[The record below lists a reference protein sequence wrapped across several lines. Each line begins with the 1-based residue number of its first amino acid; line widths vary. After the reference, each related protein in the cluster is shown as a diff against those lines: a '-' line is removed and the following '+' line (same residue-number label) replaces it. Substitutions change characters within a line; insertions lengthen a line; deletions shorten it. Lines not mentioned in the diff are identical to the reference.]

1 MEYHREQTLWWTD
14 TDLPTPRLRRT
25 DNDKCMMPAISELR
39 FASLAT
45 LAIILMASR
54 RNPGSNAE
62 QFAQLLIGILC
73 ACALLYFSYIE
84 LLNPDLVVSDR
95 LFWTLV
101 SLIVASVGLREFQYR
116 YGGQSP
122 PGRSTDND
130 QDTDKTD
137 RRDRRGR

>member
-1 MEYHREQTLWWTD
+1 MEYHRDRALCWTNSKPA
-14 TDLPTPRLRRT
+14 THRIRRIY
-25 DNDKCMMPAISELR
+25 NDKCMIPAISELR
-39 FASLAT
+39 VASLAT

-54 RNPGSNAE
+54 RKPGNNAE
-62 QFAQLLIGILC
+62 QFAQLLIGVLC

-122 PGRSTDND
+122 PSRSADDD
-130 QDTDKTD
+130 QNTE
-137 RRDRRGR
+137 RRDRGDR